1 MLFRFEHYISL
12 IDRIINNTVLTGT
25 SKYHSLKKFKTGKG
39 QSHVPL
45 FCNFKLIYD
54 PQHISQ
60 KYFLGTLTYFELDNS
75 GVNYPVRDGH
85 SVSSE

>member
-1 MLFRFEHYISL
+1 MICRFQHYIFL
-12 IDRIINNTVLTGT
+12 IDRITKNTLFTWT
-25 SKYHSLKKFKTGKG
+25 LKYHSLKKFKTGKG

-54 PQHISQ
+54 PQHICQ
-60 KYFLGTLTYFELDNS
+60 KYFLGTLVYFELDNS
-75 GVNYPVRDGH
+75 GVNYPVRDSH